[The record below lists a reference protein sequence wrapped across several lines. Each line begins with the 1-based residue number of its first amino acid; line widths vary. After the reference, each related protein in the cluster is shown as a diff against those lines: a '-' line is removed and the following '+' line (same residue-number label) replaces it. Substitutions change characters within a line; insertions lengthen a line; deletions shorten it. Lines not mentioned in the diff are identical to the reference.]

1 MQAKCGFLLLLLL
14 LLTACGVSGAVQ
26 PAINV
31 TQGRAAEIRFPD
43 PWIEHTS
50 GNVETL
56 LQGQDHYEIRR
67 RTDVPHH
74 QLLFGGKSAVPYG
87 IKYPGKQPGDVLY
100 SENIYSLDLDRNYQ
114 VGSATRE
121 DWERAV
127 RVSEEARPLGVPYE
141 KLVFDY

>member
-14 LLTACGVSGAVQ
+14 LLAACGVSGAVH

-43 PWIEHTS
+43 QWIEQTS
-50 GNVETL
+50 GNVQTL
-56 LQGQDHYEIRR
+56 LSSNDNYEIRR
-67 RTDVPHH
+67 RTDVPNH
-74 QLLFGGKSAVPYG
+74 QLLFGGKSWVPYG

-121 DWERAV
+121 DWERAG
-127 RVSEEARPLGVPYE
+127 RVSEEARPLGIPYD
-141 KLVFDY
+141 KPVFD